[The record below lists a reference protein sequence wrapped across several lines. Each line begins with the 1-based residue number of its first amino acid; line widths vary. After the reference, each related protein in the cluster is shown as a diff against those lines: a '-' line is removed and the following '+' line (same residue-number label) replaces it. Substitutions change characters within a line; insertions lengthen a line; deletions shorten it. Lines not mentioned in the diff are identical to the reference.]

1 MSNDSQTSNPEILAD
16 EPTVLDLFKSI
27 FKDWDSFFN
36 FIASAFDA
44 ARREQINRTLAEKE
58 DVIVDPEP
66 EPDTTRATWT

>member
-1 MSNDSQTSNPEILAD
+1 MSNDTQRQTPETQSE

-44 ARREQINRTLAEKE
+44 ARREQLNRSLAEKQE
-58 DVIVDPEP
+58 VIVEPAPEP
-66 EPDTTRATWT
+66 